1 VNFEYVWDSG
11 VWGAARWAKYSA
23 TWDNAVWDLSDWNW
37 SWRKEFFDVL
47 AQLEKVNVGEYL
59 FTPGHVVPG
68 MGNFVSKVRD
78 IIRSLEK

>member
-1 VNFEYVWDSG
+1 MNFEYVWDSG

-47 AQLEKVNVGEYL
+47 AQLEKVNISVN
-59 FTPGHVVPG
+59 PWPVDMWVPG
-68 MGNFVSKVRD
+68 MWEQNNVARE
-78 IIRSLEK
+78 IIRRSAK